1 MREELIVRLR
11 GTWQQT
17 EPPDP
22 GLVGTALARF
32 GADLVE
38 VMPAEPGDLRML
50 IVVPETADLIAVG
63 SAVADALG
71 LPSPRITFER
81 AVSEVRGVAGRGY
94 SCSCGGVD
102 GDHTAEC
109 PRAAGT

>member
-11 GTWQQT
+11 GAWQQT
-17 EPPDP
+17 GPPDSE
-22 GLVGTALARF
+22 LVGTALAPF
-32 GADLVE
+32 GADLVG
-38 VMPAEPGDLRML
+38 VMAVAPGDLRML

-63 SAVADALG
+63 SAVAGVLA

-81 AVSEVRGVAGRGY
+81 EISEVRGIAGRGY

>member
-1 MREELIVRLR
+1 MRLR

-17 EPPDP
+17 EPPDRE
-22 GLVGTALARF
+22 LVGTALAPF

-38 VMPAEPGDLRML
+38 VTQAGPGDLRVL

-63 SAVADALG
+63 SAVAGALA

-81 AVSEVRGVAGRGY
+81 GISEVRGIAGRGY

-102 GDHTAEC
+102 GDHTPEC

>member
-11 GTWQQT
+11 GTWQQA
-17 EPPDP
+17 EPLD
-22 GLVGTALARF
+22 GELVRAALAAF

-38 VMPAEPGDLRML
+38 VMPVGPGDLRVL
-50 IVVPETADLIAVG
+50 IVVPETADLIALG
-63 SAVADALG
+63 SAVAGVLALE
-71 LPSPRITFER
+71 SPRITFER
-81 AVSEVRGVAGRGY
+81 AVSEVRGIAGRGY

>member
-38 VMPAEPGDLRML
+38 VMPVEPGDLRML

-63 SAVADALG
+63 RRVSTR
-71 LPSPRITFER
+71 SSRIPRT
-81 AVSEVRGVAGRGY
+81 GRTRLLM
-94 SCSCGGVD
+94 
-102 GDHTAEC
+102 GDT
-109 PRAAGT
+109 

>member
-17 EPPDP
+17 EPPDRE
-22 GLVGTALARF
+22 LVGTALARF
-32 GADLVE
+32 GADLVA
-38 VMPAEPGDLRML
+38 VMPVGPGDLRML
-50 IVVPETADLIAVG
+50 IVVPETADLIALG
-63 SAVADALG
+63 SAVAGVLA

-81 AVSEVRGVAGRGY
+81 AVSEVRGIAGRGY

-109 PRAAGT
+109 PRATGT